1 MIYLFIIT
9 LVVSICAIILSAILF
24 RLRKKGNKI
33 IENLIVSN
41 NGNVKLISSLN
52 ESIIKNTKDI
62 KEVADLISKLSDIV
76 TKLSKRV
83 VIESLQSKPTTTKRK
98 PKTSDK

>member
-1 MIYLFIIT
+1 MIYLSIIA

-24 RLRKKGNKI
+24 RLRKDNNRI

-52 ESIIKNTKDI
+52 ESIIKNTKDV
-62 KEVADLISKLSDIV
+62 KELAELLSKLSDII
-76 TKLSKRV
+76 SKISQRP
-83 VIESLQSKPTTTKRK
+83 KPVTTKRK
-98 PKTSDK
+98 PKSSDN

>member
-1 MIYLFIIT
+1 MIYLSIIA

-24 RLRKKGNKI
+24 RLRKESNRI

-52 ESIIKNTKDI
+52 ESIIKNTKDV
-62 KEVADLISKLSDIV
+62 KELAELISKLSDIV
-76 TKLSKRV
+76 TRLS
-83 VIESLQSKPTTTKRK
+83 QWSKSTTIKRK
-98 PKTSDK
+98 PKSSDN

>member
-1 MIYLFIIT
+1 MIYLSIIA

-24 RLRKKGNKI
+24 RLRKEGNRI

-52 ESIIKNTKDI
+52 ESIIKNTKDV
-62 KEVADLISKLSDIV
+62 KELAELLSKLSDII
-76 TKLSKRV
+76 SK
-83 VIESLQSKPTTTKRK
+83 ISQQPKPATTKRK
-98 PKTSDK
+98 PKSSDN